1 MAEPKILTDPCT
13 IVIFGASGDLTSRK
27 LMPALHS
34 LNCEGLLHPQT
45 DVIGLALTDLRD
57 GAFRDLLYKGV
68 MEYSRLKPGSEEI
81 CARWPRFAKRISYIC
96 GKFEDRETYAA
107 LARLLDDP
115 ETIVPD
121 EGQCPVLPCHAAC
134 SSSPSL
140 PVSSGRSG
148 LNSGSGWRRV
158 IVEKPFGTNLE
169 SARRLNGD
177 LHAVF
182 DESQIFR
189 IDHYLGKETVQ
200 NILTLRFANAIFEP
214 LWNRNFVEHMQIMV
228 AEDAGVGNRGAY
240 YDRAGVIRDM
250 VQNHL
255 LQLLTLM
262 TMEPPSAYSARAL
275 RDEKLKVLHAVRC
288 PKIEDCVR
296 GQYRGYR
303 TEERCRPP
311 FADTHL
317 RGAQA
322 VRRQL
327 AVAGRAHL
335 PAHRQEARRKSF
347 GDLPAVQG
355 RAPPA
360 VPGELRPDVESHL
373 HLHRPRRGSSSGHSR
388 QRSRATFMKT
398 APVDMVFHYGERFGG
413 FVIPDAYERL
423 LMDAI
428 QGDAVPLCPA
438 RRDRMGLAILDPLI
452 AAMENPAADPPMP
465 YRARKLGPREGLRP
479 PGECRGMPGT
489 IAAAWSDTA

>member
-1 MAEPKILTDPCT
+1 MAEKKEPADPCT

-81 CARWPRFAKRISYIC
+81 CARWPRFAKRLSYIC

-107 LARLLDDP
+107 LARLLSHTQRAAGTRGNVLFYLATQP
-115 ETIVPD
+115 QLFPVIA
-121 EGQCPVLPCHAAC
+121 GQL
-134 SSSPSL
+134 
-140 PVSSGRSG
+140 GRSG
-148 LNSGSGWRRV
+148 LNRGAGWRRV

-228 AEDAGVGNRGAY
+228 AEDSGVGTRGEY
-240 YDRAGVIRDM
+240 YDRAGVVRDM
-250 VQNHL
+250 LQNHL

-262 TMEPPSAYSARAL
+262 TMEPPSAYSARSL
-275 RDEKLKVLHAVRC
+275 RDEKVKVLHAVRC
-288 PKIEDCVR
+288 PRIEDCVL

-303 TEERCRPP
+303 TEKSVARHSRTPT
-311 FADTHL
+311 FAAVKLYVDNWRWQGVPIYL
-317 RGAQA
+317 RTGKK
-322 VRRQL
+322 L
-327 AVAGRAHL
+327 
-335 PAHRQEARRKSF
+335 ARRASEIFLQFK
-347 GDLPAVQG
+347 
-355 RAPPA
+355 A
-360 VPGELRPDVESHL
+360 VPHLLFPENCDLTPNHISICIAPDEGVHL
-373 HLHRPRRGSSSGHSR
+373 GIETKVPGTS
-388 QRSRATFMKT
+388 MKS
-398 APVDMVFHYGERFGG
+398 APVDMVFHYGEQSGG

-428 QGDAVPLCPA
+428 QDDASLFA
-438 RRDRMGLAILDPLI
+438 RRDEIEWAWMILDPLI
-452 AAMENPAADPPMP
+452 AATENRAAAPPAP
-465 YRARKLGPREGLRP
+465 YRAGSWGPDEACTLLERQGYAWHYSCSRE
-479 PGECRGMPGT
+479 
-489 IAAAWSDTA
+489 